1 MSFSDWI
8 SSLFVSKEG
17 KENNDHESSIISNT
31 SNDTEYEISNQAS
44 NNELEIANDSEKVII
59 LETKESLR
67 STEAVIDSDIRK
79 NEEHV

>member
-31 SNDTEYEISNQAS
+31 SNDTEHEISNQAS

-59 LETKESLR
+59 LEAKESLR
-67 STEAVIDSDIRK
+67 STETVIDSDVRK